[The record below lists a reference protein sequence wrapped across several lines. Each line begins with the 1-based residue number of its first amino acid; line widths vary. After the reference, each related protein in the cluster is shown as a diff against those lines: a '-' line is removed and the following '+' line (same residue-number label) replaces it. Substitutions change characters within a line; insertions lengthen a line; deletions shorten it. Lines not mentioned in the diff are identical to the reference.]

1 MNLERIEKGMF
12 AMAMHLLYLKKKQ
25 GDALALPGSIPEEM
39 LMSIDPEAFL

>member
-1 MNLERIEKGMF
+1 MNSERIDKGMF

-25 GDALALPGSIPEEM
+25 GDDLALPGSIPDQM